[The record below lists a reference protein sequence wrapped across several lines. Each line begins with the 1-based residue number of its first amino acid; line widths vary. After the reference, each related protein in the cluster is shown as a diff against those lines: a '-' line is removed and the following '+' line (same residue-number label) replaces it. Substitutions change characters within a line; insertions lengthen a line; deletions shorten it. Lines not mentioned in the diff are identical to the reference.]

1 MCAISVHSKM
11 EGIYR
16 NGGIEKVHLI
26 GARIVYTRRKVTITM
41 ATPRVNLGLVHNIRL
56 DLSVLLMGSTS
67 SDSGNSERFGFQLT
81 YLLGE
86 KSEKK
91 VFFPFF
97 LKLDHALS
105 QSVENLSP
113 TTMGG
118 LCQESRYTHLC
129 QDRSSSRGSREGQ
142 NANTSCAHVQN
153 VSHFNILKKLW
164 F

>member
-67 SDSGNSERFGFQLT
+67 SDSGNSERLGFQLT

-113 TTMGG
+113 LLLVSPFRRGG
-118 LCQESRYTHLC
+118 GGFAQ
-129 QDRSSSRGSREGQ
+129 RGLRIFQ
-142 NANTSCAHVQN
+142 FDV
-153 VSHFNILKKLW
+153 KLRQV
-164 F
+164 